1 MNPDGTIMSSLI
13 KQHSWDDKRK
23 TGSFQKNKENPK
35 GRVIVK
41 LGESEVGGMVDS
53 IESNR
58 EFSTYH
64 SSQNQV
70 LQIKFSPYLDKKTG
84 EQKGFSFSVN
94 KQDKQDTT
102 NKVGFVIGFTF
113 PEARYLKEYFS
124 FILNKVFEQKLNQSI
139 TKSNYKKPVEAVETS
154 DTDGDSDEDFEW

>member
-1 MNPDGTIMSSLI
+1 MIQFYKPNPRTTGSACSFWMNPDGTIMSSLI

-41 LGESEVGGMVDS
+41 LGEPEVGGMMDA

-70 LQIKFSPYLDKKTG
+70 LQIKFSPYMDKKTQA
-84 EQKGFSFSVN
+84 QKGN
-94 KQDKQDTT
+94 
-102 NKVGFVIGFTF
+102 
-113 PEARYLKEYFS
+113 EA
-124 FILNKVFEQKLNQSI
+124 
-139 TKSNYKKPVEAVETS
+139 
-154 DTDGDSDEDFEW
+154 